1 MERNL
6 WEDERFHSRRAVLL
20 AGVGGLFAT
29 AGCLSSSGA
38 GDTAEPSEPTGRLVL
53 EVISERSDSVR
64 GTLEIREG
72 DAADGMTMD
81 RQFQLQRAGDST
93 TITIEDVTGTEY
105 RLLVHF
111 DGDWT
116 ADFEHTWNLQECLK
130 LGFKLTVREY
140 DVGVV
145 RSCTVPSE

>member
-1 MERNL
+1 MGSFH
-6 WEDERFHSRRAVLL
+6 WEDERFRSRRAVLL
-20 AGVGGLFAT
+20 AGVGGFVAT
-29 AGCLSSSGA
+29 AGCLSSRDA
-38 GDTAEPSEPTGRLVL
+38 GDTAEPAEPTGRLAV
-53 EVISERSDSVR
+53 EVISEWSEPVR
-64 GTLEIREG
+64 GTLEIRDA
-72 DAADGMTMD
+72 DAADSMTMD

-116 ADFEHTWNLQECLK
+116 ADFEHTWNLQECLE
-130 LGFKLTVREY
+130 LGLTLTVRENE
-140 DVGVV
+140 VGVV